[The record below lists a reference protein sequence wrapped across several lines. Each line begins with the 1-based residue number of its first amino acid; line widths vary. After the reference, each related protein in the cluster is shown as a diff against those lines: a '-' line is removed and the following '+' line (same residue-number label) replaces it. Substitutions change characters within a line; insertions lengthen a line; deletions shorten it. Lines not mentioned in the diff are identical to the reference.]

1 MNEDK
6 KDGRYVFLNKEG
18 RKIFK
23 NLKKKIP
30 NSIGLIR
37 EFIDK
42 DIFFITKGEI
52 RIVKCLNVNI
62 SDNFKESELSFN
74 ETPQSDGNK
83 TIQYKIKDLIVKP
96 KNIYI
101 QIRRNEMF
109 RKSELNVINW
119 LIEKQL
125 RTFVYLKKPVNNLEI
140 GYIQDVKIDIED
152 LKKKSNKGKN
162 KKSNYLSMK
171 NIFGEA
177 IKIPY
182 NSLEVLAFQHNTAII
197 QKKSETSM
205 FSKLGYLI
213 VRKFKPEKIFYLN
226 KI

>member
-1 MNEDK
+1 
-6 KDGRYVFLNKEG
+6 L
-18 RKIFK
+18 
-23 NLKKKIP
+23 P
-30 NSIGLIR
+30 NSNGLIK
-37 EFIDK
+37 EFSNK
-42 DIFFITKGEI
+42 DIFFIIKGEI

-62 SDNFKESELSFN
+62 SDNFKESELSFS
-74 ETPQSDGNK
+74 EILQSDGNK
-83 TIQYKIKDLIVKP
+83 TIQYKLKDLIVKP

-101 QIRRNEMF
+101 QIRRNDMF

-140 GYIQDVKIDIED
+140 GYIQDVKISIED
-152 LKKKSNKGKN
+152 SKKQTDKGKY

-171 NIFGEA
+171 NIFGET

-182 NSLEVLAFQHNTAII
+182 NSLEVLLFEYNTAII
-197 QKKSETSM
+197 QKKSETSI

-213 VRKFKPEKIFYLN
+213 VRKFKPEKNFYVN

>member
-1 MNEDK
+1 K
-6 KDGRYVFLNKEG
+6 L
-18 RKIFK
+18 
-23 NLKKKIP
+23 
-30 NSIGLIR
+30 
-37 EFIDK
+37 
-42 DIFFITKGEI
+42 
-52 RIVKCLNVNI
+52 
-62 SDNFKESELSFN
+62 
-74 ETPQSDGNK
+74 
-83 TIQYKIKDLIVKP
+83 KDLIVKP

-119 LIEKQL
+119 LIKKQL

-140 GYIQDVKIDIED
+140 GYIQNVKINIED
-152 LKKKSNKGKN
+152 SKKKSNKGKN
-162 KKSNYLSMK
+162 EQSNYLSIK

-182 NSLEVLAFQHNTAII
+182 NSLEVLAFQYNTATI